1 MIEEIG
7 DVIEM
12 AIPSTLGRVRQA
24 QAEKW
29 GEVLRIA
36 QECANARSLRSS
48 ERLVRCADLLAEIG
62 VIHPTPGAKRDW
74 IEGRE

>member
-7 DVIEM
+7 DVVGM
-12 AIPSTLGRVRQA
+12 AIPSTLGRIRQA

-29 GEVLRIA
+29 GEVVRLA
-36 QECANARSLRSS
+36 QRCAQGRSRSEE
-48 ERLVRCADLLAEIG
+48 ERLARCADLLAEIG